1 VPPLYRALSALG
13 FRGFMRT
20 LYRIELAG
28 ADRIPTGGPCI
39 LASNHESLLDPFFLG
54 VVTPRTIRFMAKHDL
69 WRHRP
74 VGFFMNALGGF
85 PIERGAG
92 DAGGVRHGVTLLER
106 GEVLAIFPQGTALP
120 YRKRPFHRG
129 AARLALVTGAPI
141 VPVCMV
147 GTERALRPSRVKV
160 GLPRVKILVASPI
173 HTEPA
178 KPTVA
183 ASKALTQRIEDAI
196 TELRRPYGPPAHAWF
211 DD

>member
-1 VPPLYRALSALG
+1 VPGLYRALHALG
-13 FRGFMRT
+13 FREFMRT
-20 LYRIELAG
+20 LYRIEVAG
-28 ADRIPTGGPCI
+28 AERIPAGGPCI

-74 VGFFMNALGGF
+74 VGFFMDALGGF

-92 DAGGVRHGVTLLER
+92 DAAGVRHGVTLLER
-106 GEVLAIFPQGTALP
+106 GEVLGLFPQGTALP
-120 YRKRPFHRG
+120 YRTRPYHRG

-147 GTERALRPSRVKV
+147 GTERALRPSRVKL
-160 GLPRVKILVASPI
+160 GLPKVRILVASPI
-173 HTEPA
+173 RTERG

-183 ASKALTQRIEDAI
+183 AARALTHRIEDAI
-196 TELRRPYGPPAHAWF
+196 TELRRPYGPPAHAWL
-211 DD
+211 D